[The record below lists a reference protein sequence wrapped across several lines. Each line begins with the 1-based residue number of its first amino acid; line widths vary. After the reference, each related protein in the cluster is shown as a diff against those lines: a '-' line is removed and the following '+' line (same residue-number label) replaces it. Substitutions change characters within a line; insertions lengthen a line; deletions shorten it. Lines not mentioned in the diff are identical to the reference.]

1 MEVLLLYYILKKL
14 NLFIISMN
22 LCYNNENGKEIIK
35 KSSFFFTLAFRH
47 SLRNYVNCFEEE
59 TDE

>member
-1 MEVLLLYYILKKL
+1 
-14 NLFIISMN
+14 MN